1 MRMKLILMAVA
12 VLAVVVMMM
21 APRWTAAH
29 ASLQQKVR
37 PQQAP
42 LFDARS
48 FAGWEGDLKMFRIE
62 RGAIVGGTLQA
73 DVPRN
78 EFLCTRR
85 EYANFTLRLKFKL
98 LGAGANAGVQFRSQR
113 IAGDHE
119 VIGYQ
124 ADLGDGWW
132 GSLYDESR
140 RNVTLAKPD
149 AAALIKSALRK
160 NDWNSYEIRADGPRV
175 QLRVND
181 TETVDYTEQ
190 DKNIIQKGVI
200 CLQIHGGK
208 PSEAWYKD
216 ISIAE
221 LPQRRRTTSA
231 IAIG

>member
-1 MRMKLILMAVA
+1 MKVKLFLFAVA
-12 VLAVVVMMM
+12 VVAVMV
-21 APRWTAAH
+21 PLWQAAH
-29 ASLQQKVR
+29 ARRQQKAK
-37 PQQAP
+37 PQVV
-42 LFDARS
+42 LFDNRS
-48 FAGWEGDLKMFRIE
+48 FAGWEGDLKTFRIE
-62 RGAIVGGTLQA
+62 RGAIVGGTLRA

-98 LGAGANAGVQFRSQR
+98 LGEGANAGVQFRSHR
-113 IAGDHE
+113 IVGDHE

-140 RNVTLAKPD
+140 RNATLAKPD
-149 AAALIKSALRK
+149 AAQIKSALQK
-160 NDWNSYEIRADGPRV
+160 NGWNSYEIRADGPRV
-175 QLRVND
+175 RLRVND

-190 DKNIIQKGVI
+190 DKSISQTGVI

-216 ISIAE
+216 ISIEE
-221 LPQRRRTTSA
+221 LP
-231 IAIG
+231 